1 MLAVPGDT
9 AVMTPEV
16 LLMVAM
22 LVGLI
27 DQAPPVVEEVAV
39 VVAPTQRLLAAEIVP
54 ALGRALMS
62 MVFIAI
68 DVQPLVVTV

>member
-1 MLAVPGDT
+1 MAAAPALTP
-9 AVMTPEV
+9 VMTPDV
-16 LLMVAM
+16 LLIFAI

-27 DQAPPVVEEVAV
+27 DQTPPVVEEVAV

-54 ALGRALMS
+54 ALGKALMT
-62 MVFIAI
+62 MVFVAV